1 MFKGSIVISDTI
13 KEEAY
18 KAIHDLKKV
27 GVRRT
32 VMLTGDKKEVGEAVA
47 SRLGLDEVHAELLP
61 DGKVAK
67 VEELLAGLHGK
78 DKLAFV
84 GDGINDAPVLSRAD
98 IGIAMEAWVPMRLLK
113 QRTSS
118 LWTMTRPR
126 YRMWCAYP
134 ARPCQSSN
142 RTLYLHWESRPSYF

>member
-1 MFKGSIVISDTI
+1 MISDTI

-61 DGKVAK
+61 DG
-67 VEELLAGLHGK
+67 
-78 DKLAFV
+78 
-84 GDGINDAPVLSRAD
+84 
-98 IGIAMEAWVPMRLLK
+98 
-113 QRTSS
+113 
-118 LWTMTRPR
+118 
-126 YRMWCAYP
+126 
-134 ARPCQSSN
+134 
-142 RTLYLHWESRPSYF
+142 